1 MPRNRK
7 PGILPDPSERNV
19 PNTKS
24 AAKRVRQT
32 KKRNALNNWRKRRVK
47 DAIKGFL
54 AAIATGDATA
64 AEKAYRDAASA
75 VDKTAGTSTMHRNTA
90 ARRKS
95 LMARKLKALQGG
107 GAATASA
114 GATSRPSTR

>member
-1 MPRNRK
+1 
-7 PGILPDPSERNV
+7 V

-54 AAIATGDATA
+54 AAIAAGDVAG

-75 VDKTAGTSTMHRNTA
+75 VDKTASSSTMHRNTA

-95 LMARKLKALQGG
+95 LMARQLKALQGG
-107 GAATASA
+107 GASA
-114 GATSRPSTR
+114 AAKPAKGARAKKA

>member
-1 MPRNRK
+1 M
-7 PGILPDPSERNV
+7 

-47 DAIKGFL
+47 DAVKAFL
-54 AAIATGDATA
+54 AAVAKGDLAA
-64 AEKAYRDAASA
+64 AEQAFRDAASV
-75 VDKTAGTSTMHRNTA
+75 VDRTATTSTMHKNTA

-95 LMARKLKALQGG
+95 LMARRLKAMQAGG
-107 GAATASA
+107 EAKPVKTGRAKSSKTA
-114 GATSRPSTR
+114 

>member
-1 MPRNRK
+1 M
-7 PGILPDPSERNV
+7 

-95 LMARKLKALQGG
+95 LMARKLKELQGG
-107 GAATASA
+107 GGAASA
-114 GATSRPSTR
+114 SKPAKGARAKKA